1 MPKITNQFN
10 LMMTVV
16 VVALGLG
23 LTACTSPSAQKANCG
38 ERDWFEL
45 GRHDGAQGSADDK
58 LQKYTKDCRKQG
70 GDIETMYTNGRNA
83 GLVEYCTPENAF
95 ELGRMGIAYMY
106 VCPSTVEPKFLV
118 SYRKGQRARELEI
131 ENKKIDSRIDSLS
144 EKLNQSAND
153 FERRRLTTELAQ
165 LQAERTK
172 NEEEMNKT
180 YSRRQ

>member
-1 MPKITNQFN
+1 MHLIVKQLGIVAIAILLSACVTN
-10 LMMTVV
+10 TRHK
-16 VVALGLG
+16 VA
-23 LTACTSPSAQKANCG
+23 CV

-45 GRHDGAQGSADDK
+45 GRHDGAQGAADDK
-58 LQKYTKDCRKQG
+58 LDNYAKDCRKNFSS
-70 GDIETMYTNGRNA
+70 DFETMYTNGRNA

-118 SYRKGQRARELEI
+118 SYRKGQRSRELEI

-144 EKLNQSAND
+144 ERINASAND
-153 FERRRLTTELAQ
+153 FERLRLTSELAQ

-172 NEEEMNKT
+172 NEREMNKT
-180 YSRRQ
+180 YSKRQ